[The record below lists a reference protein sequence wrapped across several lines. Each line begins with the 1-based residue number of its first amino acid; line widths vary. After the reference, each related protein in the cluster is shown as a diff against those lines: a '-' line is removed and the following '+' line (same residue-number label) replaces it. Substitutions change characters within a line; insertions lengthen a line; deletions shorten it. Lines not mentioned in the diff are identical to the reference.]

1 MRKFLV
7 GIDEVGRGPL
17 AGPVAVGAV
26 AVPHDFDW
34 DLVSGVRDSKKLT
47 PRAREEWSKKLQNL
61 RSAKKLDFSVS
72 FSSVRMID
80 RSGIVFA
87 IRSALAKCLKQLGAT
102 PRNCEILLDGSLYAP
117 KKFLAQKT
125 IIDGDDLEPVISMAS
140 IVAKVRRDNLMRRMS
155 VQYPKYG
162 LDLHKGYGTLLHRQ
176 AIEKH
181 GLSVLHRKSFCKR
194 FN

>member
-80 RSGIVFA
+80 S
-87 IRSALAKCLKQLGAT
+87 S
-102 PRNCEILLDGSLYAP
+102 
-117 KKFLAQKT
+117 
-125 IIDGDDLEPVISMAS
+125 
-140 IVAKVRRDNLMRRMS
+140 
-155 VQYPKYG
+155 
-162 LDLHKGYGTLLHRQ
+162 
-176 AIEKH
+176 
-181 GLSVLHRKSFCKR
+181 
-194 FN
+194 